1 MPDSNEDDF
10 TALLAEHGPSLRKV
24 TLTYGVSAEDREDL
38 HQEILVQLWRSF
50 ASHDRTRPFA
60 TWMYR
65 VALNVA
71 ISHVRRV
78 VRGRRIFTA
87 VEPPLDPLDPRTN
100 EVPTTEG
107 PTAERL
113 SILQRLMAG
122 LDEWDRA
129 LLLLHLEERSY
140 REIAD
145 VLGLSESNVGT
156 RLSRLR
162 QRLRDLTDKEMKR

>member
-1 MPDSNEDDF
+1 MRESNDEDHF
-10 TALLAEHGPSLRKV
+10 TALLAEHGSRLRKV
-24 TLTYGVSAEDREDL
+24 TLTYGTSAEDREDL

-78 VRGRRIFTA
+78 VRRRRNA
-87 VEPPLDPLDPRTN
+87 PAMELPLDPADPRTN
-100 EVPTTEG
+100 DAPTD
-107 PTAERL
+107 ERL
-113 SILQRLMAG
+113 PILQRLLAG
-122 LDEWDRA
+122 LDEWERA

-162 QRLRDLTDKEMKR
+162 QRLRDLTDQEMKR